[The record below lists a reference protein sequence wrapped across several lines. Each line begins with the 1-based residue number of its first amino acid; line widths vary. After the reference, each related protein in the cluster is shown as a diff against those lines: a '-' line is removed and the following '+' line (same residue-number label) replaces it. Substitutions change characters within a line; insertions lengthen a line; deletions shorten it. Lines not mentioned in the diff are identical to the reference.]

1 MSGYYNSYKG
11 SRRRKRNRI
20 RIILLILL
28 LLVLLVTAALF
39 FLQDRAIFTSEGFR
53 FPFRRDP
60 AQEQAEDPDDLSD
73 FQLEIEDGDPAA
85 PVPGS
90 DSSAD
95 DPATPVPVHEPPLA
109 AWQVAGEALLDNP
122 GEAVSAM
129 QSAGRTQLAIVVKT
143 ADHQILVADAG
154 ASQGGVSPRAAD
166 FAARIESLE
175 QAPVAILPALRDDL
189 RPRSIHRASAL
200 KTTSGAVWLD
210 RTYTAWYDPTG
221 KDTAADLLAQINACQ
236 AAGFRQVILT
246 DFCFPTVGKTEL
258 INFNHISSRT
268 AALTALAKQLSEGT
282 DCSLGLLLTKAAAQD
297 LLDSAAGQDVME
309 LAQYFDVLYLDTDDP
324 ACDPAVL
331 ESALED
337 TGCRVGIYA
346 GAASQLPE
354 SGALDSILH
363 GN

>member
-1 MSGYYNSYKG
+1 MPGYYNSYKG

-28 LLVLLVTAALF
+28 LLVLLAAAALF
-39 FLQDRAIFTSEGFR
+39 FLQDRAIFTAEGFR
-53 FPFRRDP
+53 FPFSRDP
-60 AQEQAEDPDDLSD
+60 AQEQEQEPNDLSD
-73 FQLEIEDGDPAA
+73 FHLEIESGDPSAV
-85 PVPGS
+85 VPG
-90 DSSAD
+90 DHPPSAD
-95 DPATPVPVHEPPLA
+95 PVTVEHDPLLS
-109 AWQVAGEALLDNP
+109 AWQVGGEALLADP
-122 GEAVSAM
+122 DGALSAM
-129 QSAGRTQLAIVVKT
+129 QSAGRTQFAVLVKT
-143 ADHQILVADAG
+143 ADHQILVPDAG
-154 ASQGGVSPRAAD
+154 APQGGVSPRAAD
-166 FAARIESLE
+166 FAAYVGELE
-175 QAPVAILPALRDDL
+175 QKPVAILPALRDDL

-200 KTTSGAVWLD
+200 KTASGAIWLD

-221 KDTAADLLAQINACQ
+221 KDTATDLLAQIKACQ

-282 DCSLGLLLTKAAAQD
+282 DCSLGLLLTKEASQN

-309 LAQYFDVLYLDTDDP
+309 LAQYFDVLYVDVSDP
-324 ACDPAVL
+324 ASDPAVL

-337 TGCRVGIYA
+337 TGCRVGVY
-346 GAASQLPE
+346 AASAAQLPE
-354 SGALDSILH
+354 DGALDSILR